1 MGKTTRMEQKIM
13 SVKHL
18 GSIVYRV
25 QRFAMLSAGG
35 SVTEMVR
42 RLRTGTLQALIFIT
56 VT

>member
-1 MGKTTRMEQKIM
+1 M

-25 QRFAMLSAGG
+25 QWFAMSSAGG
-35 SVTEMVR
+35 SVTEMVK

-56 VT
+56 LM